1 MKALGWFS
9 LALVAVAFLALF
21 AVQSLVAMNRPREP
35 EVLRKAA
42 VIDMPVPTAG
52 ENASIPGVENFE
64 ARDRSLLGFRHY
76 RSSQPTRIK
85 LYLVHAET
93 WDDLQFSSLA
103 TTLAVRSGMADVF
116 TFDMR
121 GHGQNPLHR
130 GDVAYVGQPTNDL
143 ADLIRATSAPGDV
156 IVIGGHS
163 AGAAV
168 AARLA
173 AAPGQ
178 IKLSG
183 LLMLAPVLSPDFAA
197 NRPDLD
203 RWALPLSGRVAALR
217 LQNALGIHWS
227 DQEVA
232 VQYAIPKAVWE
243 GPLGFS
249 VTSDYTWRFVKSLQ
263 LLSSNGSD
271 FASVR
276 VPYLAIAGS
285 NDEVIDAEKL
295 GAALTSFNKHG
306 DTAVVP
312 QETHFGIV
320 NSQQTL
326 AIIQNWLSKLH

>member
-9 LALVAVAFLALF
+9 LALLAVAFFALF
-21 AVQSLVAMNRPREP
+21 AVQSLVAMNRPRDP
-35 EVLRKAA
+35 EELRKAA
-42 VIDMPVPTAG
+42 AIDMPVPTAG
-52 ENASIPGVENFE
+52 ENASIPRVENFE

-76 RSSQPTRIK
+76 RSAQPTHTK
-85 LYLVHAET
+85 LYLIHAET
-93 WDDLQFSSLA
+93 WDDLQFSALA
-103 TTLAVRSGMADVF
+103 TALANRSGVADVF

-130 GDVAYVGQPTNDL
+130 GDVDYVGQPTDDL
-143 ADLIRATSAPGDV
+143 ADLIRATSTQGDV

-197 NRPDLD
+197 NRPGLGG
-203 RWALPLSGRVAALR
+203 WALPLTGRVAALK

-232 VQYAIPKAVWE
+232 VQYAVPKAVWE

-249 VTSDYTWRFVKSLQ
+249 VTSDYTWRLTRSLQ
-263 LLSSNGSD
+263 LPSSDGSE
-271 FASVR
+271 FAQVR
-276 VPYLAIAGS
+276 VPFLAIAGS
-285 NDEVIDAEKL
+285 DDEVIDATKL
-295 GAALTSFNKHG
+295 GATLASFNKRG
-306 DTAVVP
+306 ETAVVP

-326 AIIQNWLSKLH
+326 VIIQNWLSKLR

>member
-9 LALVAVAFLALF
+9 LALVAVAFF
-21 AVQSLVAMNRPREP
+21 AMFGIQSLVAMNRPREP
-35 EVLRKAA
+35 AELRNVAS
-42 VIDMPVPTAG
+42 IDMPVPTAG

-64 ARDRSLLGFRHY
+64 ARDRSLMGFRHY
-76 RSSQPTRIK
+76 RSTQPTRIK

-93 WDDLQFSSLA
+93 WGDLQFTSLA
-103 TTLAVRSGMADVF
+103 TTLANRLGVADVF

-130 GDVAYVGQPTNDL
+130 GDINYVGQPTDDL

-178 IKLSG
+178 AKFSG
-183 LLMLAPVLSPDFAA
+183 LLLLAPVLSPDFAA
-197 NRPDLD
+197 NKPELGG
-203 RWALPLSGRVAALR
+203 WALPLKGRVAALK

-232 VQYAIPKAVWE
+232 VQYAVPKAVWE

-249 VTSDYTWRFVKSLQ
+249 VTSDYTWRFVRSLQ
-263 LLSSNGSD
+263 LPSADGSEL
-271 FASVR
+271 ASVR
-276 VPYLAIAGS
+276 VPYLAVVGS
-285 NDEVIDAEKL
+285 DDEVIDATKL
-295 GAALTSFNKHG
+295 EPAMKSFNKRG
-306 DTAVVP
+306 ETAVVP

-326 AIIQNWLSKLH
+326 AIIQNWLSKLR

>member
-9 LALVAVAFLALF
+9 LTLLAVAFFAMF

-35 EVLRKAA
+35 AELRNAA
-42 VIDMPVPTAG
+42 SISMPIPTAG
-52 ENASIPGVENFE
+52 ENTSIPGVENFE

-76 RSSQPTRIK
+76 RSTQPTRIK

-93 WDDLQFSSLA
+93 WDDLQFTSLA
-103 TTLAVRSGMADVF
+103 TALSIRLGVADIF

-130 GDVAYVGQPTNDL
+130 GDVDYVNQPTEDL
-143 ADLIRATSAPGDV
+143 ADLIRATSTKGDV
-156 IVIGGHS
+156 IVVGGHS

-173 AAPGQ
+173 TTPGQ

-197 NRPDLD
+197 NKPELG
-203 RWALPLSGRVAALR
+203 RWALPLSGRVAALKM
-217 LQNALGIHWS
+217 QNMLGIHWS

-232 VQYAIPKAVWE
+232 VQYAVPKVVWD

-249 VTSDYTWRFVKSLQ
+249 ITSDYTWRFVRSLQ
-263 LLSSNGSD
+263 LPSD
-271 FASVR
+271 DGAELASVHA
-276 VPYLAIAGS
+276 PYLAIVGS
-285 NDEVIDAEKL
+285 DDEVIDAAKL
-295 GAALTSFNKHG
+295 NSALKSFNKRG
-306 DTAVVP
+306 DTAVVA

-326 AIIQNWLSKLH
+326 AIIQNWLSKLR